1 MPPPLSSAV
10 RRLYGSLPPP
20 NLSALSRS
28 FYRVTSCG
36 LIKEPLVTPV
46 HFYSAAQHFGLRVCI
61 GSGQSGIP
69 QSDRGRAMQ
78 DAVSELPRI
87 RLPRT
92 PLNRGIKKAKGFHM
106 QALGFETIPLRLLSR
121 RCVTRGIG
129 GRLLLQPAAFTR
141 WLLSWRSLPALRL
154 ARGGRNLGERHA
166 T

>member
-1 MPPPLSSAV
+1 MVAVPLRWSRREQLRDNFYHARLIERRGPVEANASPLSSAV

-46 HFYSAAQHFGLRVCI
+46 HFYSAAQHLGLRVCI

-87 RLPRT
+87 LLPRT
-92 PLNRGIKKAKGFHM
+92 WVNKGSRKGRGSTPRPSPLLASV
-106 QALGFETIPLRLLSR
+106 LS
-121 RCVTRGIG
+121 V
-129 GRLLLQPAAFTR
+129 
-141 WLLSWRSLPALRL
+141 PALS
-154 ARGGRNLGERHA
+154 
-166 T
+166 